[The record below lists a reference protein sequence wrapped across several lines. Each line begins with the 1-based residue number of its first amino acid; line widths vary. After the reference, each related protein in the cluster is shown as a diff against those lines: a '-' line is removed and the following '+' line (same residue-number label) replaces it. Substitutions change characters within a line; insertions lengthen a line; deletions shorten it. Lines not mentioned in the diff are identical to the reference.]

1 MEKKIQ
7 TQLETQIEWLNN
19 ELEKDRIE
27 VERNKS
33 KFIDQIKQL
42 KKEDIVKDKVNVEKM
57 TIWKRIKK
65 VLLG

>member
-19 ELEKDRIE
+19 ELEKDKLE

-33 KFIDQIKQL
+33 KYFH
-42 KKEDIVKDKVNVEKM
+42 
-57 TIWKRIKK
+57 
-65 VLLG
+65 

>member
-19 ELEKDRIE
+19 ELEKDKIE

-33 KFIDQIKQL
+33 KFINQIKQL
-42 KKEDIVKDKVNVEKM
+42 KKEDIVKVNVDKM
-57 TIWKRIKK
+57 TLWKRIKK

>member
-19 ELEKDRIE
+19 ELEKDKIE

-33 KFIDQIKQL
+33 KFINQIKQL
-42 KKEDIVKDKVNVEKM
+42 KK
-57 TIWKRIKK
+57 T
-65 VLLG
+65 L

>member
-1 MEKKIQ
+1 MTKKIQ

-19 ELEKDRIE
+19 ELEKDRLE

-33 KFIDQIKQL
+33 KYINQIKQL
-42 KKEDIVKDKVNVEKM
+42 KKEDIVKVNVEKM
-57 TIWKRIKK
+57 TLWKRIKK

>member
-19 ELEKDRIE
+19 ELEKDRLE
-27 VERNKS
+27 VERDKNKY
-33 KFIDQIKQL
+33 INQIKQL
-42 KKEDIVKDKVNVEKM
+42 KKEDIVKINVEKL
-57 TIWKRIKK
+57 TLWKRIKK